1 MPKKKTARKKAGGNK
16 QGRRWNR
23 KQRILI
29 ALAACAV
36 AVLIGAGL
44 IAWICWS
51 QMNNQKSGQQLN
63 SENHELEP
71 YVEEYERVDADYE
84 QWLAASVI
92 TCISMNTPDFELGE
106 IYAYTQTTV
115 ENKMESQ
122 GIYVTYQSEGKTLC
136 IQAKPLEQ
144 ERIGE
149 AGTKDLYSEITGYA
163 SFDEVSVD
171 TIDTSMWNIVEM
183 GNLNT
188 LIEQSERVTLY
199 EH

>member
-1 MPKKKTARKKAGGNK
+1 
-16 QGRRWNR
+16 
-23 KQRILI
+23 
-29 ALAACAV
+29 
-36 AVLIGAGL
+36 
-44 IAWICWS
+44 
-51 QMNNQKSGQQLN
+51 
-63 SENHELEP
+63 
-71 YVEEYERVDADYE
+71 
-84 QWLAASVI
+84 
-92 TCISMNTPDFELGE
+92 
-106 IYAYTQTTV
+106 
-115 ENKMESQ
+115 MESQ